1 MFAIVELAGKQH
13 RLTQD
18 QVFLSELTGK
28 EAGETFDIPS
38 VLLSGEGDSVKVGKP
53 FVSGASVKV
62 QILGDLRG
70 PKVHGFKY
78 KKKTGYKTSW
88 GHRQNLQRL
97 KVVEIKA

>member
-13 RLTQD
+13 RITKD

-28 EAGETFDIPS
+28 EAGETFEIS
-38 VLLSGEGDSVKVGKP
+38 NVLLAGEGGNVKVGKP
-53 FVSGASVKV
+53 FISGATVKV
-62 QILGDLRG
+62 QVLENMRG

-78 KKKTGYKTSW
+78 KKKTGYRTSW

-97 KVVEIKA
+97 KVVDIKA